1 MILQKSCILLAN
13 GKFPEHRIPL
23 DIIIG
28 SKNII
33 CLDGAVNNLVK
44 YNLEPLMIIGDLDSI
59 NSDLKEKYSEM
70 IVEVHDQS
78 KNDLVKGLDWLDV
91 REYSEVTILGAT
103 GMREDHSIANIFIIL
118 EKKYQMDIKI
128 ITDYGIFQI
137 IKGRKSI
144 NSFKGQPVS
153 IFTIKKDVKIT
164 TSNLKYNLNRD
175 SLTTLFSGTL
185 NESIS
190 NCFNIE
196 VDRGSILLYT
206 AHSK

>member
-33 CLDGAVNNLVK
+33 CLDGAINNLVK

>member
-13 GKFPEHRIPL
+13 GKFPELRIPL
-23 DIIIG
+23 DIIIE

-44 YNLEPLMIIGDLDSI
+44 YNLEPSMIIGDLDSI
-59 NSDLKEKYSEM
+59 NSGLKEKYSEI

-103 GMREDHSIANIFIIL
+103 GIREDHSIANIFIIL
-118 EKKYQMDIKI
+118 EKKYQMAIKI